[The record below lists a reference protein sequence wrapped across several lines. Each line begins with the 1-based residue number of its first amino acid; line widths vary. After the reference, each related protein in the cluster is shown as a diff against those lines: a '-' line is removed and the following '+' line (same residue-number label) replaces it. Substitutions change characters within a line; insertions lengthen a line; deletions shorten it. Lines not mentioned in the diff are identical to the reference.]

1 MNLPGWL
8 RIPDR
13 FQGWLARGPGG
24 FGLAGLLAGINVV
37 LVTLVVFGISLSA
50 IGRLGDLADE
60 QGLARVELAGAAA
73 REELR
78 KRAEDTLEDAR
89 MLAGRP
95 TLARLL
101 RRGQRAALVPFLR
114 RFCENE
120 GLDTCAVL
128 FPTGEPV
135 VVGREIALA
144 GALDALE
151 EQGERFL
158 AAPGATEVPLM
169 GSAADVA
176 GFDARVLLLKT
187 LDQGLAD
194 QLSAQAG
201 LQVRLLNYLAFAAEP
216 PGPYTALHGRA
227 LADGR
232 SAAARLDAVDAYVAS
247 LPVAG
252 PTGEVV
258 ALLEVRQ
265 DLADSTLSVRRL
277 AGNLLAFA
285 AFLGGVAL
293 LAGVLLGRWVAA
305 PVRALSSAAERL
317 GQGDFSTF
325 IPASGPAEVGALG
338 RTMEDMRR
346 SLVELTS
353 TLRRREAEAQ
363 AVLGGIVEGV
373 FAVDQDRRIR
383 YLNPR
388 AEQLLGV
395 QAAAAAGRFC
405 GDVLKPGPVDGRR
418 PCDTAACP
426 ILQARKTGSARATE
440 RLQPDGGVARTT
452 VITSAGLVDNIQ
464 VQVIRDETEL
474 EGVRRARDSVLANI
488 SHEFRT
494 PLAAQLASIELLR
507 DGLDTLEPDQR
518 RDLVLSLERGT
529 LRLTRLIDNLLESV
543 RIESGQLSL
552 RRQPVALPDL
562 LETAR
567 GLLGSLLEQRR
578 QALVVEWP
586 PGLPELEGDRTRLT
600 QVLVNLLANASK
612 FAPEGSTLYVG
623 GAAGDGQVSFWVE
636 DEGPG
641 VPELAAGS
649 IFDRFY
655 RGGPDEPEP
664 SGLGLGLWISKS
676 IVKRHQGSIAA
687 SRTPAGRTRFTV
699 TLPLPLP
706 LPPAP

>member
-1 MNLPGWL
+1 MKLPGWFRL
-8 RIPDR
+8 PDR
-13 FQGWLARGPGG
+13 LRGWLTQGPEG
-24 FGLAGLLAGINVV
+24 FGLAGLLAGINAV

-78 KRAEDTLEDAR
+78 KRAEGTLESAR
-89 MLAGRP
+89 MLAARP
-95 TLARLL
+95 TLERLL
-101 RRGQRAALVPFLR
+101 RRGQQAALVPFLR
-114 RFCENE
+114 RFCDNE

-128 FPTGEPV
+128 FPAGEPV
-135 VVGREIALA
+135 MVGREIPLED
-144 GALDALE
+144 ALDALQ

-158 AAPGATEVPLM
+158 TVPDATEAPFM
-169 GSAADVA
+169 GAVA
-176 GFDARVLLLKT
+176 SVEGYNARVLLIET
-187 LDQGLAD
+187 LDQDLAD
-194 QLSAQAG
+194 ELAAQVG
-201 LQVRLLNYLAFAAEP
+201 LPVRLLNYLAFADEP
-216 PGPYTALHGRA
+216 PGPFTALHSRA

-232 SAAARLDAVDAYVAS
+232 SAAARLNAADAYVAS

-252 PTGEVV
+252 STGEVV

-265 DLADSTLSVRRL
+265 NLEDSALSVRRL

-285 AFLGGVAL
+285 VFLGGVAV

-317 GQGDFSTF
+317 GQGDFSTH
-325 IPASGPAEVGALG
+325 IPATGPAEVGALG

-346 SLVELTS
+346 SLVELTT

-373 FAVDQDRRIR
+373 FAVDKDRRIR

-395 QAAAAAGRFC
+395 EAAAASGRFC
-405 GDVLKPGPVDGRR
+405 GDVLKPGLVDGRR

-426 ILQARKTGSARATE
+426 ILQARREGSARATE
-440 RLQPDGGVARTT
+440 RLQPADGPPRTT

-507 DGLDTLEPDQR
+507 EGLDTLEPAQQR
-518 RDLVLSLERGT
+518 ELVLSLERGT

-552 RRQPVALPDL
+552 RRQPVSLPDL
-562 LETAR
+562 LDTAR
-567 GLLGSLLEQRR
+567 GLMGSLLEQRH
-578 QALVVEWP
+578 QSLAVEWP
-586 PGLPELEGDRTRLT
+586 TDLPGLEGDQMRLT

-623 GAAGDGQVSFWVE
+623 AATGDGQVSFWVE

-641 VPELAAGS
+641 VPELDTGS

-676 IVKRHQGSIAA
+676 IVERHQGSITAG
-687 SRTPAGRTRFTV
+687 RTPEGRTRFTV
-699 TLPLPLP
+699 TLPAG
-706 LPPAP
+706 PAA